1 MTTPNIPEKN
11 LPLEKE
17 LPKAPETQTEKIIP
31 RESAPSKPENEKI
44 DTKTSTPEGSR
55 FGSSLRR
62 KPTTVPQA
70 QDEITVKIEKIME
83 EGMGDAFSR
92 MSPVAKQE
100 FKIKGEE
107 TARKIRSL
115 MKGTKVKAK
124 KIFNLILQW
133 LKLLP
138 GVNRFFLE
146 QEAKIKT
153 DRIIHLKKTQEG
165 LIKL

>member
-107 TARKIRSL
+107 TARKVRALLQAGHI
-115 MKGTKVKAK
+115 KVK
-124 KIFNLILQW
+124 KIFRLILEW
-133 LKLLP
+133 LKILP
-138 GVNRFFLE
+138 GINRFFLE
-146 QEAKIKT
+146 QEAKIKA
-153 DRIIHLKKTQEG
+153 DKIIALKHLTPDS
-165 LIKL
+165 